1 MKLGRWLAPLRH
13 KLSRRLVTSR
23 RRRPRSASVAAEC
36 RVERLE
42 ARVLLSATLSGEGAL
57 SVTENDLAAAI
68 NTGVSISDTGS
79 DTQVSG
85 VVTITNYVAGQDVLG
100 FTNDGSTMGNIAV
113 ASNVNGTLNL
123 VSAGGTATN
132 AEWEAALQ
140 AVTYTNTSDNPIAT
154 VRNVTMT
161 VNDGSGN
168 SNALASTIDITAV
181 NDAPVLTGAGTIS
194 FTENG
199 LAKSIAPSV
208 TVTDA
213 DNTTLAS
220 ATVTLTNFVDGEDT
234 LAFKYNAATMG
245 NITVDS
251 NASGVLTLTS
261 AGGTA
266 TTAQWQA
273 ALRAVT
279 YTNTSDNPDV
289 TPRIAT
295 ITVNDGVDDS
305 QLIEATINVASVD
318 DKPVISGLETIAVP
332 YAPLADATA
341 ITSTLQLS
349 DADNTTLEG
358 ATVRISGNY
367 RSGDLLQFTD
377 TGTITG
383 SFNAATGT
391 LTLTGTDTVANY
403 QAALQSITYVSTST
417 DPATRTI
424 SFQVTDGTAASLV
437 ATRQLGGPVQLDGTT
452 LNIYGSAKAD
462 VISVSELGN
471 LVIRDNGAR
480 YTFSPSQV
488 TAINIY
494 GNDGNDIVQITS
506 LNRSTAL
513 TAYGQNGN
521 DILAAVGFVSANLTL
536 DGGAGND
543 LLRGGL
549 GDDILIGGDG
559 NDQLFG
565 SFGNNILIGGNGK
578 DLIAGSFGDDLIL
591 TGSTSL
597 SDNPEALQALMA
609 EWSLATS
616 YQSRVDNLLGNT
628 TGGANGDF
636 TLTPETVTNDN
647 SADLVIGGFGQDLFL
662 AGSAQDRVVGRL
674 RDSIFT
680 NIDTWV

>member
-1 MKLGRWLAPLRH
+1 MKLGSWLVPLRQ
-13 KLSRRLVTSR
+13 KLSRRLITR
-23 RRRPRSASVAAEC
+23 RRRVPVSAAVAAEC
-36 RVERLE
+36 RIERLE
-42 ARVLLSATLSGEGAL
+42 ARVLLSATLAGDGSL

-68 NTGVSISDTGS
+68 NTGVSITDTAR
-79 DTQVSG
+79 DTQISATVK
-85 VVTITNYVAGQDVLG
+85 ITNYVAGQDRLG
-100 FTNDGSTMGNIAV
+100 FVNDGSTMGNIAI
-113 ASNVNGTLNL
+113 ASNVNGTLRL

-132 AEWEAALQ
+132 AEWESALQ
-140 AVTYTNTSDNPIAT
+140 AVTYTNTSDNPNLN

-161 VNDGSGN
+161 VNDGTGN

-181 NDAPVLTGAGTIS
+181 NDAPVLSGVGTIS

-199 LAKSIAPSV
+199 VAKAIAPSV
-208 TVTDA
+208 KVTDV
-213 DNTTLAS
+213 DNTRLAS
-220 ATVTLTNFVDGEDT
+220 ATVSMTNFVDGEDT
-234 LAFKYNAATMG
+234 LGFKYNAATMG

-251 NASGVLTLTS
+251 NAGGTLTLSS

-279 YTNTSDNPDV
+279 YVNTSDNPDV
-289 TPRIAT
+289 TPRIVSM
-295 ITVNDGVDDS
+295 TVNDGVDDS
-305 QLIEATINVASVD
+305 MVVDATINVVSVD
-318 DKPVISGLETIAVP
+318 DKPIISGLETVAVP

-367 RSGDLLQFTD
+367 RAGDLLQFTD

-391 LTLTGTDTVANY
+391 LTLTGTDTVENY

-417 DPATRTI
+417 DPSTRTI
-424 SFQVTDGTAASLV
+424 SFQVTDGTMASLV
-437 ATRQLGGPVQLDGTT
+437 ASRQLGGPVQLDGTT
-452 LNIYGSAKAD
+452 LNIYGTAKND
-462 VISVSELGN
+462 IISISELGK
-471 LVIRDNGAR
+471 LVIFDNGKL
-480 YTFSPSQV
+480 YTYSASQV
-488 TAINIY
+488 SAINIY
-494 GNDGNDIVQITS
+494 ANDGNDIVQINS

-521 DILAAVGFVSANLTL
+521 DTLIATGLVSANLTL

-543 LLRGGL
+543 LLKGGL
-549 GDDILIGGDG
+549 GDDILIGGTG

-565 SFGNNILIGGNGK
+565 GFGNNILIGGDGK
-578 DLIAGSFGDDLIL
+578 DLITGSIGDDLIL

-662 AGSAQDRVVGRL
+662 AGSSRDVVLGKL
-674 RDSIFT
+674 RDDIFT
-680 NIDTWV
+680 NIDSWV